1 MYMHC
6 MKNSHDFALQVLLR
20 QPSDI
25 ALQMTTAYN
34 ITAQASLR
42 TQKNKRVAY
51 CFLIQD
57 QGRVLV
63 PTTMFY
69 SVAFK

>member
-1 MYMHC
+1 
-6 MKNSHDFALQVLLR
+6 
-20 QPSDI
+20 
-25 ALQMTTAYN
+25 MTTAYN
-34 ITAQASLR
+34 ITAKASLR
-42 TQKNKRVAY
+42 TQHIKKNERVAHG
-51 CFLIQD
+51 FLVQD